1 MKQRIFDNVFEYTAE
16 DLVEHIKKGTFSF
29 EELVNETIGELDHEK
44 RLSIQNLL
52 QSGEDNDWRKVC
64 QNNTITSYR
73 SYLDIYQ
80 NGKYR
85 NEARAK
91 IEELE
96 VLELLKDEEQ
106 AWGQACQENS
116 KNAFILYNNKY
127 PNGKYHT
134 IANKKI
140 EEFTKGELFDDS
152 TALLI
157 SEIENIYTTKHKYN
171 DHRIPLLDTIK
182 SYFIDKKI
190 TKQDFLNIIQK
201 DNNLLDIEIIKTL
214 LSEGFIASS
223 DLLNIGIDRFFV
235 RELLSYTASKT
246 HSYPRSEVPEK
257 REDGVTEV
265 YFWGIPASGK
275 TCALGAI
282 LSTAKN
288 EVRNMHMHQTSK
300 AYGYMHELAE
310 SFITYNTA
318 DVCVLPSGTPVGTI
332 HEMKFT
338 LTDDKDKQH
347 PIICYDLAG
356 ELFTCIYVSQAEK
369 DKLTQEQEITLDKL
383 KSLLAPG
390 KNRNIHFFVIEYGAE
405 KKLYNGRSQGL
416 YLESAATFIM
426 EQNIFDKSTDG
437 VYLLITKTDKIVG
450 VSNIVEHL
458 AGYIKKYYKGFH
470 NNLKNICKQYSIND
484 GDVNIIPFTMGKVC
498 FQSFCRFN
506 PERAKKVVEVLM
518 DRSVIKK
525 NGNWFTD
532 ILKQ

>member
-1 MKQRIFDNVFEYTAE
+1 MKQRIFDNVFEYTPE
-16 DLVEHIKKGTFSF
+16 ELVDHIKKGTFSF
-29 EELVNETIGELDHEK
+29 EELVSETIGELEREK
-44 RLSIQNLL
+44 KTSIQNLL
-52 QSGEDNDWRKVC
+52 QNGEDRDWQKAC
-64 QNNTITSYR
+64 ENNTIDCYR
-73 SYLDIYQ
+73 EYLDIYQ

-85 NEARAK
+85 DEARTK
-91 IEELE
+91 IGELE
-96 VLELLKDEEQ
+96 DLELLKGEEQ
-106 AWGQACQENS
+106 AWEQACQENS

-127 PNGKYHT
+127 PNGKYNT
-134 IANKKI
+134 TANKKI

-152 TALLI
+152 TELLI
-157 SEIENIYTTKHKYN
+157 SEIENVYTNKNKYN
-171 DHRIPLLDTIK
+171 DHRIVLLNTIK
-182 SYFIDKKI
+182 SYFINQKI
-190 TKQDFLNIIQK
+190 SKHDFLNIIRK
-201 DNNLLDIEIIKTL
+201 DNNLLEIEIIKTL
-214 LSEGFIASS
+214 LSEGFITSG
-223 DLLNIGIDRFFV
+223 DLLEIGIDKFFV
-235 RELLSYTASKT
+235 RELLSYTASNS

-288 EVRNMHMHQTSK
+288 EARNMHMHQDSK
-300 AYGYMHELAE
+300 AYGYMYELAE
-310 SFITYNTA
+310 SFITNNTT

-338 LTDDKDKQH
+338 LTDNKDKQH

-369 DKLTQEQEITLDKL
+369 DKLTQEQEVTLNKL

-405 KKLYNGRSQGL
+405 KKMYNGRSQRL
-416 YLESAATFIM
+416 YLEAAATFIK

-450 VSNIVEHL
+450 ENNIVEHL
-458 AGYIKKYYKGFH
+458 TGYIKKHYKGFY
-470 NNLKNICKQYSIND
+470 NNLKDICKQYSIND
-484 GDVNIIPFTMGKVC
+484 GDVNIIPFTMGEVC

-506 PERAKKVVEVLM
+506 PERAKKVVKVIM

-525 NGNWFTD
+525 KGNWFTD